1 MRIDELDRK
10 ITQSDVDTLEKFADK
25 LFAKVGI
32 DVEFTHHFLQRVNDE
47 RNVKP
52 ITVSELVRLFK
63 QEFKKWGKPIANLGP
78 DAEAV
83 MMDLA
88 TDINM
93 PFALDWNEETK
104 ELMLVAKTIMRKKDF
119 KTNDRKFTV
128 EKNPHRDMHNA
139 LSSEENDDIDMQRQN
154 DLDKI
159 DALAKKFAQIERG
172 RKAKAIE
179 DPIKYKMDADNS
191 ASQMPYK
198 HYRSKA
204 ASYAANVNPE
214 YYFEEQLNEVWP
226 VWVWPTIVGTGKLA
240 TKFGK
245 RAWEYGKDLV
255 RTVRQIPG
263 ADAAD
268 ILSQTSGAAL
278 GSAYAVGRYL
288 DSLADN
294 EVDEAVDEEFE
305 PHMMY
310 SKDGKEKMYAD
321 TEELHLELKA
331 KGWNHG
337 VNEADISDIEP
348 VADISD
354 IDKAKL
360 KSFMNAK
367 NKELKNTPINL
378 DHSKD
383 TATWVGKNSNVWN
396 DASSIAAQKLEKAGY
411 SREQIWKKTQNI
423 RGTDGQWRQEVSDEN
438 ARLDPSFYSNT
449 LGSSS
454 KFKLTDVLQH
464 DELYKAYPGAHDNME
479 VVYWDN
485 SQPDDLGTSAYVQG
499 NTIYVGKFEKN
510 SNGSMITRSPNEL
523 IKSLSHEWQ
532 HPIEDEEGWADGGSS
547 GSDQSAEIT
556 ANLKANGI
564 KDANGGDFSTFDT
577 YYSYGGEGDARE
589 TKRRIN
595 HTDQQRKGDVPK
607 FNYASEISTIPGDK
621 LPPGITD
628 ANAVVTNTTD
638 YGDYITF
645 KNPNYDD
652 KWYKDAEWDEPAT
665 DIDSISAKTST
676 TNTNTNTNTTN
687 VVDDD
692 DWYNSLPTNSK
703 NWLDNRGYKAPIP
716 KTFPAN
722 SNGGKINTWSP
733 EIDKTAFEGI
743 AKSAENTLMYLIE
756 GGAMPGVG
764 AIHIDEINPTLIP
777 LEKELGIDLRNNA
790 LGSVGKKQFSGDIDV
805 ALQVNTED
813 LPDFVKKLENSKL
826 IYDIKRS
833 SVIMTRVKIQNY
845 DANRETTL
853 PRTGFVQLDFMP
865 GDPGWLKTYYHTPH
879 ENDSKYKGVFRN
891 IMMAAIAANHNPIV
905 DPNTIEDGRPVS
917 LDRFM
922 WSPRDGLIRVRRT
935 PVPKKTGDG
944 YTKKNSNKL
953 IEGPWKQP
961 NEIAQ
966 TLGLDSAND
975 LDSFESLYNAVK
987 KNLSTAEQEK
997 IFTDF
1002 AGNSVIQDIGIPPE
1016 VQEFV

>member
-10 ITQSDVDTLEKFADK
+10 ITQADIDSLETFADK

-83 MMDLA
+83 MIDLA
-88 TDINM
+88 TNINM

-119 KTNDRKFTV
+119 KTSNKEFPIEAHDPAFGDVPDVAFTNVNDTEEVKTYLNNMPHIPRVKIEKFRQRV
-128 EKNPHRDMHNA
+128 EEPYFQQFLKKYMTDHP
-139 LSSEENDDIDMQRQN
+139 SGPF
-154 DLDKI
+154 DLD
-159 DALAKKFAQIERG
+159 
-172 RKAKAIE
+172 
-179 DPIKYKMDADNS
+179 YKPDDS
-191 ASQMPYK
+191 
-198 HYRSKA
+198 
-204 ASYAANVNPE
+204 NPVTTNAPVKGHHN
-214 YYFEEQLNEVWP
+214 EELNEVWP
-226 VWVWPTIVGTGKLA
+226 VWVWPTIVGTGKMA

-245 RAWEYGKDLV
+245 KAWEYGKDLV

-268 ILSQTSGAAL
+268 MISQTSGAAI
-278 GSAYAVGRYL
+278 GAAYAVDKYL
-288 DSLADN
+288 SSLNDK
-294 EVDEAVDEEFE
+294 EVDVIDHDHDHNTNWKYREPVENTKEETL
-305 PHMMY
+305 
-310 SKDGKEKMYAD
+310 KEID
-321 TEELHLELKA
+321 
-331 KGWNHG
+331 
-337 VNEADISDIEP
+337 DIEP
-348 VADISD
+348 IADISD

-360 KSFMNAK
+360 KSYMNQR
-367 NKELKNTPINL
+367 NKELKKTPINL

-383 TATWVGKNSNVWN
+383 TATWVGKNSDVWN
-396 DASSIAAQKLEKAGY
+396 DASSIAAQKLEKDGY

-438 ARLDPSFYSNT
+438 ATLDPSFTAQTFGDSD
-449 LGSSS
+449 
-454 KFKLTDVLQH
+454 KFKLTDVLKH
-464 DELYKAYPGAHDNME
+464 DELYKAYPGVHANME

-485 SQPDDLGTSAYVQG
+485 SAADDIGTSAYVKG
-499 NTIYVGKFEKN
+499 NTIWVGKFAKDPKGGAN
-510 SNGSMITRSPNEL
+510 ITRSSNEL

-589 TKRRIN
+589 TKRRIRQ
-595 HTDQQRKGDVPK
+595 TDQQRIDDLPK
-607 FNYASEISTIPGDK
+607 FNYASEITTIPGDQ

-652 KWYKDAEWDEPAT
+652 KWHEDPEWQDPVTIPPRASAT
-665 DIDSISAKTST
+665 NTST
-676 TNTNTNTNTTN
+676 STN
-687 VVDDD
+687 VVDDP
-692 DWYNSLPTNSK
+692 DWYNSLPAQSK
-703 NWLDNRGYKAPIP
+703 DFLTSRGYTPPTDKLPV
-716 KTFPAN
+716 TYPAN
-722 SNGGKINTWSP
+722 SKGGKIDTWSP
-733 EIDKTAFEGI
+733 DSTFDKTAFEGI

-845 DANRETTL
+845 DTNRETDL

-935 PVPKKTGDG
+935 PVPKKTGEG

-1002 AGNSVIQDIGIPPE
+1002 AGNSLYNQ
-1016 VQEFV
+1016 